1 MGKFNNRYTAREVYI
16 QVLTELDKVEAP
28 ALYLEDYVYY
38 YNKAISEYLK
48 ARYELFETNQQ
59 LSDDLRFWKR
69 SYESTC
75 LVIPIEDIGVITP
88 TPSEEPVRYYYRHLV
103 GCTLDVELLRPIM
116 GCEQSVGTTKQ
127 YKVTRMSSS
136 IKVGILNNDYLKAEF
151 YRPYFEIIDDTI
163 NINIGDINTKSI
175 KFSNIV
181 VEYLKQP
188 DYVDLTADQV
198 SDNTDESQELEFS
211 KDVSDE
217 ITKGVLKLILE
228 RDLNPRLQSNVGV
241 NKTIS
246 DASTGMVGR

>member
-1 MGKFNNRYTAREVYI
+1 
-16 QVLTELDKVEAP
+16 
-28 ALYLEDYVYY
+28 
-38 YNKAISEYLK
+38 
-48 ARYELFETNQQ
+48 
-59 LSDDLRFWKR
+59 
-69 SYESTC
+69 
-75 LVIPIEDIGVITP
+75 
-88 TPSEEPVRYYYRHLV
+88 
-103 GCTLDVELLRPIM
+103 
-116 GCEQSVGTTKQ
+116 
-127 YKVTRMSSS
+127 MSSS
-136 IKVGILNNDYLKAEF
+136 IKVGILNNNYLKAEF